1 MQIFNYDKNTG
12 EFLSVALADQDPL
25 NNGGYLLPANS
36 TSVVPPMIEHNQ
48 VACFIDGAWQ
58 VINDPRGEY
67 FDADGKQII
76 IDDLFATPAQGLSRD
91 KPEPTIAQL
100 KQSKRAEI
108 NACFEAAIQQITA
121 GYPASETSSWGKQET
136 EARAYV
142 ANNSAPTPLID
153 ALASNR
159 SVDKA
164 ELVTRII
171 TKADLFAGISGTLIG
186 RRQGLEDDLDA
197 LPALATAED
206 IAAIAW

>member
-1 MQIFNYDKNTG
+1 MPYVKRNELGVIIGKFANRQDGFAEEYLDDDSEELVPSFN
-12 EFLSVALADQDPL
+12 
-25 NNGGYLLPANS
+25 
-36 TSVVPPMIEHNQ
+36 
-48 VACFIDGAWQ
+48 
-58 VINDPRGEY
+58 
-67 FDADGKQII
+67 
-76 IDDLFATPAQGLSRD
+76 DLVRN
-91 KPEPTIAQL
+91 K
-100 KQSKRAEI
+100 KAEI
-108 NACFEAAIQQITA
+108 NADFEAAIQQITA

-153 ALASNR
+153 ALASSR

-197 LPALATAED
+197 LPETATAED